1 MCYKNKVTNEKQNSA
16 FVLVIRSVDCEIQTF
31 RPESRVT
38 EIEDSH
44 VNYYRKLLPK
54 NSLALLCSHY
64 KI

>member
-1 MCYKNKVTNEKQNSA
+1 MKIRLQMKDKIQL
-16 FVLVIRSVDCEIQTF
+16 FVLEIKSVDDEIQTF
-31 RPESRVT
+31 RPESLMA
-38 EIEDSH
+38 EIKDSH